1 MKQIIN
7 MYTGPKGVTRTLAV
21 ETEQVGNRLEIDID
35 LSLDQ
40 NKGGE
45 HLHADHTLNL
55 SWQEANRLI
64 DALLPIVKPNKRIIT
79 IKQK

>member
-1 MKQIIN
+1 MKKIIN
-7 MYTGPKGVTRTLAV
+7 MYTSPKGITRTLAI

-40 NKGGE
+40 FNTG
-45 HLHADHTLNL
+45 LHTETYLNI
-55 SWQEANRLI
+55 SQQEANRLI
-64 DALLPIVKPNKRIIT
+64 DVLLPIVKPNKRIIT